1 MVMKKHALTG
11 QRKFPFECSDS
22 YGVSEDFREL
32 HWHKEMEICRIRNGH
47 GKYLINGIEYA
58 FEKNDIFIINNDD
71 IHLCF
76 DDDNLIMQVI
86 MFDPSLVW
94 SGSSSPIDAEYLRIF
109 LNTGFG
115 ACNYLPN
122 RLDLSKKLFELFD
135 EIEFEYIS
143 KVDGFELVVKA
154 LLLQLLALINRHF
167 ISVKNN
173 SYDNQIYKINQQG
186 ASLII
191 NKKATS
197 KIKVAVEYIDQY
209 YYKKITL
216 ATLSNVSDMS
226 IPYLCSTFKA
236 LSGISPIEY
245 TIRKRIVKSKEELL
259 ETDHTILQIAL
270 NCGFGSLSN
279 FNHSFKSY
287 AGMSPSEYRKQ

>member
-11 QRKFPFECSDS
+11 QRNFPFECSES

-47 GKYLINGIEYA
+47 GKYLINGIEYT

-71 IHLCF
+71 IHLCY
-76 DDDNLIMQVI
+76 DDENLIMQVI
-86 MFDPSLVW
+86 MFDPSLIW

-115 ACNYLPN
+115 ACNYLPDQS
-122 RLDLSKKLFELFD
+122 DLSEKLFEIFD
-135 EIEFEYIS
+135 EIEEEYAS
-143 KVDGFELVVKA
+143 KADGFELIVKA
-154 LLLQLLALINRHF
+154 YLLQLLALINRHF
-167 ISVKNN
+167 VSIKNN
-173 SYDNQIYKINQQG
+173 SYDHPLYKMNQQG
-186 ASLII
+186 SSLKI
-191 NKKATS
+191 NKTATS

-209 YYKKITL
+209 YFKKITL
-216 ATLSNVSDMS
+216 TTLSNVSKMS

-245 TIRKRIVKSKEELL
+245 TIRKRIVTSKEELL

-270 NCGFGSLSN
+270 HCGFGSLSN
-279 FNHSFKSY
+279 FNHLFKSY
-287 AGMSPSEYRKQ
+287 TGMSPSEYRRQ